1 MFVGASKVAK
11 SGVTEGQETQSI
23 EAARLQS
30 PESATAVVAGLEN

>member
-1 MFVGASKVAK
+1 MFVGASKVTK
-11 SGVTEGQETQSI
+11 PGTEGQEIQSI